1 MAGLFYF
8 LVLPAVYGGLVYLE
22 YSVYSWDR
30 FCARAAGEGF
40 NVTNHLAPT
49 LAPTKP
55 PKIAAA
61 EDVPTT
67 APLTRKEIAGDF
79 LKDHPLAWILPLT
92 GVAHGLLTNM
102 VPISGSLILMPLFQE
117 LEVTKSSAATLVLCS
132 LIQSVSNGLLGWF
145 IWMCRDPRL
154 LVCRALFLLVPFAW
168 LGYVVGVTDNL
179 SFKDLLLDVNEEI
192 DDIGTREEID
202 KADIALLH
210 TYLRVG
216 LGVFML
222 LMLFFVLI
230 GACIGGMNRYCC
242 PTRSGGSHKGC
253 YSFCQW
259 LICMYCSFSTG
270 YLFVAN
276 IGSGMACTTYFILS
290 LFLGVE
296 TKRAMPTAVVIGGWT
311 AWLPAVANYM
321 LLEST
326 PYIRF
331 LMVFPGL
338 WFGAMFSPA
347 FSRCGGPICD
357 IVWYFLL
364 LVTVGTATVCWA
376 AIAIQN
382 GEEDIDINIK
392 PMVSISAIDALFGD
406 TPAPTVSPKGGGR
419 GKLL

>member
-1 MAGLFYF
+1 M
-8 LVLPAVYGGLVYLE
+8 YLE

-202 KADIALLH
+202 EDFTQWNFIVQVSNRSAFQGYQLV
-210 TYLRVG
+210 TR
-216 LGVFML
+216 LGVQVNERRFEKRQSQSAS
-222 LMLFFVLI
+222 LFFLTVN
-230 GACIGGMNRYCC
+230 A
-242 PTRSGGSHKGC
+242 
-253 YSFCQW
+253 
-259 LICMYCSFSTG
+259 
-270 YLFVAN
+270 
-276 IGSGMACTTYFILS
+276 
-290 LFLGVE
+290 
-296 TKRAMPTAVVIGGWT
+296 
-311 AWLPAVANYM
+311 
-321 LLEST
+321 
-326 PYIRF
+326 
-331 LMVFPGL
+331 GL
-338 WFGAMFSPA
+338 
-347 FSRCGGPICD
+347 R
-357 IVWYFLL
+357 
-364 LVTVGTATVCWA
+364 
-376 AIAIQN
+376 
-382 GEEDIDINIK
+382 
-392 PMVSISAIDALFGD
+392 
-406 TPAPTVSPKGGGR
+406 
-419 GKLL
+419 